1 MRISLNI
8 DYGTTKKKRPG
19 GRWMKQVAGHVGA
32 EIGRQRI
39 NVQARCKFHALIG
52 GAGALCGTRVDCAE
66 PL

>member
-1 MRISLNI
+1 MR
-8 DYGTTKKKRPG
+8 P
-19 GRWMKQVAGHVGA
+19 VAGHVGA

-52 GAGALCGTRVDCAE
+52 GACELCGTGLDYAE